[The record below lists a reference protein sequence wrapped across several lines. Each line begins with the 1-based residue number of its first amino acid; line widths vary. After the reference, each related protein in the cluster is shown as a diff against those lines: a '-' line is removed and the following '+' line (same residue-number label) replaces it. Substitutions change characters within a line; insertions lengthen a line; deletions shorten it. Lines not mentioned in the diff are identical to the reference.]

1 LVKGLYAQ
9 LEDQAIQQGANLE
22 FQRQQNKSAGF
33 FGEAAKNARQLKA
46 IDERPEGMS
55 PEMAVKRSDMLRGL
69 GQRFLERGDT
79 DPLKMYD
86 DFMTKLEQSSDK
98 FRDNMVDGIMQA
110 VEGAGSLSDIL
121 RNTALEF
128 ARNLTR
134 TNLTNLFNMGRD
146 SSFSIFQNKATGGRI
161 TGGSGT
167 KDDVPAMLMGGEY
180 VIKKDSVQK
189 YGLSFMDN
197 LNNGSIP
204 KFAKGGYFAPGFYG
218 QGEIKGKENL
228 LDFATQAYTTGSQ
241 DFSISDGSAAAISLE
256 PESVRLSNIGRT
268 MGTPMQRAT
277 EEAKGQAFDLYL
289 QQLQR
294 EEEIRKAEKE
304 RKKALK
310 NQLIMAA
317 ATTVASAV
325 GKNVLFG
332 AQNALGEHT
341 RNRCNKHNIRT
352 KTYHCI

>member
-1 LVKGLYAQ
+1 
-9 LEDQAIQQGANLE
+9 
-22 FQRQQNKSAGF
+22 
-33 FGEAAKNARQLKA
+33 
-46 IDERPEGMS
+46 
-55 PEMAVKRSDMLRGL
+55 
-69 GQRFLERGDT
+69 
-79 DPLKMYD
+79 
-86 DFMTKLEQSSDK
+86 
-98 FRDNMVDGIMQA
+98 
-110 VEGAGSLSDIL
+110 
-121 RNTALEF
+121 
-128 ARNLTR
+128 
-134 TNLTNLFNMGRD
+134 
-146 SSFSIFQNKATGGRI
+146 
-161 TGGSGT
+161 
-167 KDDVPAMLMGGEY
+167 MLMGGEY

-294 EEEIRKAEKE
+294 EEQIRQAEKE

-325 GKNVLFG
+325 GNNVFGG
-332 AQNALGEHT
+332 AQNALGDLKGTTTFGQRLTTAFSGGMQGLKNFGTNAYQGVTSLFSGDFKSGFASLGMAYDPYRFTAKNTPSGYQKPSFSQKLSHT
-341 RNRCNKHNIRT
+341 YSISPILFCSSSK
-352 KTYHCI
+352 KL